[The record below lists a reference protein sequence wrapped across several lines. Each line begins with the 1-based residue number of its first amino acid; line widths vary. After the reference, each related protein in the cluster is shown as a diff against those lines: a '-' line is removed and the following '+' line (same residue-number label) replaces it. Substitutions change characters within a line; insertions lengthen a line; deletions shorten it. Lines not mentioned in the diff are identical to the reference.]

1 MENYFEIGKI
11 AGTHG
16 IKGTLKIF
24 PTTDDP
30 TRFELLKEVIL
41 EVKGERRVCQIAK
54 VAYHKILCCLRLRN
68 LTI

>member
-16 IKGTLKIF
+16 IKGTLRVF

-30 TRFELLKEVIL
+30 TRFGLLKEVIV
-41 EVKGERRVCQIAK
+41 E
-54 VAYHKILCCLRLRN
+54 HKNEKRFVR
-68 LTI
+68 